1 VPAKRNV
8 RLTPESGHSRRKVA
22 TAGSGGAA
30 HIRASA
36 FSPCVIFAPTRLNR
50 CAGFPEARVVPVS
63 AIVIEPIKAT
73 GHRVSAALQFHLAL
87 ETIDT
92 RREIV
97 VRIFWRRRSFVRNQF
112 RVSLKTPAQ
121 I

>member
-1 VPAKRNV
+1 MSALPPKAVIRGGRCNGRFWRRCAH
-8 RLTPESGHSRRKVA
+8 SGVGVFA
-22 TAGSGGAA
+22 LCGS
-30 HIRASA
+30 
-36 FSPCVIFAPTRLNR
+36 FAPTRLNG

-92 RREIV
+92 WREIV